1 MSLSKKGAV
10 VLLGL
15 GALAVYKYN
24 KMSDEQKTALK
35 DKGKKLF
42 DEHISPLLKSTLG
55 MADDSS
61 LLAQEHQPVKV
72 NGINN

>member
-1 MSLSKKGAV
+1 MSLSKKSAV

-15 GALAVYKYN
+15 GALAVHKYN
-24 KMSDEQKTALK
+24 KMSDEQKTALR

-61 LLAQEHQPVKV
+61 ILNQENKPEKV